1 MPVRKNLTRHL
12 LARCQKFVTPGSLH
26 SIVCVCVAVT
36 NLRCAKKRRKEV
48 IMEKIIVALDAMGGD
63 YAPEQTVQGAVNAV
77 NSAEEIK
84 VILVG
89 KQDLIQA
96 ELAKYEYNSDS
107 IEVVHAEEI
116 IDMGDVPTAAIKNKK
131 DSSLVVAMRL
141 VRDGKAD
148 AVVSAGSTGA
158 ILVGGQLVVGRL
170 KGIKRPPLAPFV
182 PTTKGFSLLID
193 CGANVDARPEHLVQF
208 AQMGSIYFEN
218 VMGKKNPTVG
228 LLNIGTEEEKGN
240 QLVKDTKPLLK
251 ECKGINYIG
260 SIESREIV
268 RGAADVIVCEAFVGN
283 IVLKFFEGL
292 ALTMFD
298 SLKQGL
304 LSSLRTKIGTV
315 LVKPALKGLKK
326 QFDTSSQG
334 GAPLLGLKGLVVKAH
349 GNSTCKEIEIAIKQ
363 CVSFKKQGINEKIK
377 ESICE

>member
-1 MPVRKNLTRHL
+1 
-12 LARCQKFVTPGSLH
+12 
-26 SIVCVCVAVT
+26 
-36 NLRCAKKRRKEV
+36 
-48 IMEKIIVALDAMGGD
+48 MEKVVVALDAMGGD
-63 YAPEQTVQGAVNAV
+63 YAPEQTVKGAVNAV
-77 NSAEEIK
+77 NSSDEIK
-84 VILVG
+84 VLLVG
-89 KQDLIQA
+89 KEELIQE
-96 ELAKYEYNSDS
+96 ELKKYEYDS
-107 IEVVHAEEI
+107 RLIDVVNATEI
-116 IDMGDVPTAAIKNKK
+116 IEMGDVPTVAVKKKK
-131 DSSLVVAMRL
+131 DSSLVVAMKL
-141 VRDGKAD
+141 VRDEKAD

-158 ILVGGQLVVGRL
+158 VLVGGQLVVGRL

-182 PTTKGFSLLID
+182 PTTKGFSLLLD

-218 VMGKKNPTVG
+218 VIGKKNPTVG

-240 QLVKDTKPLLK
+240 QLVKETHPLLK
-251 ECKGINYIG
+251 ECKTINYIG

-268 RGAADVIVCEAFVGN
+268 RGAADVIVCEAFAGN

-292 ALTMFD
+292 ALTLFD

-304 LSSLRTKIGTV
+304 MSSLRTKIGT
-315 LVKPALKGLKK
+315 LLIKPALKGLKK

-349 GNSTCKEIEIAIKQ
+349 GNSTEKEIEIAIKQ
-363 CVSFKKQGINEKIK
+363 CISFKKQKINEKIK

>member
-1 MPVRKNLTRHL
+1 
-12 LARCQKFVTPGSLH
+12 
-26 SIVCVCVAVT
+26 
-36 NLRCAKKRRKEV
+36 
-48 IMEKIIVALDAMGGD
+48 MEKVIVALDAMGGD

-77 NSAEEIK
+77 RSSSDIK

-89 KQDLIQA
+89 KEERLKE
-96 ELAKYEYNSDS
+96 ELYTKCGYSGDA
-107 IEVVHAEEI
+107 IEIVNATEI
-116 IDMGDVPTAAIKNKK
+116 IEMGDVPTSAIKNKK
-131 DSSLVVAMRL
+131 DSSLVVAMKL

-170 KGIKRPPLAPFV
+170 RGIKRPPLAPFV
-182 PTTKGFSLLID
+182 PTTKGFSLLLD

-208 AQMGSIYFEN
+208 AQMGSIYYEK

-228 LLNIGTEEEKGN
+228 ILNIGTEEEKGN
-240 QLVKDTKPLLK
+240 QLVKDTKPLL
-251 ECKGINYIG
+251 EQCGTINYVG

-268 RGAADVIVCEAFVGN
+268 RGAVDVIVCEAFVGN

-292 ALTMFD
+292 TLTLFD

-304 LSSLRTKIGTV
+304 MSSLRTKIGTL

-349 GNSTCKEIEIAIKQ
+349 GNSTSKEIEIAIKQ
-363 CVSFKKQGINEKIK
+363 CVSFKKQKINEKIK
-377 ESICE
+377 ESISE

>member
-1 MPVRKNLTRHL
+1 
-12 LARCQKFVTPGSLH
+12 
-26 SIVCVCVAVT
+26 
-36 NLRCAKKRRKEV
+36 
-48 IMEKIIVALDAMGGD
+48 MEKVVVALDAMGGD
-63 YAPEQTVQGAVNAV
+63 YAPEQTVAGAIAAV
-77 NSAEEIK
+77 KSSDEIK

-89 KQDLIQA
+89 KEEEIKQ
-96 ELAKYEYNSDS
+96 ELSKYEYDTNLID
-107 IEVVHAEEI
+107 VVHASEV
-116 IDMGDVPTAAIKNKK
+116 IDMGDVPTVAIKDKK
-131 DSSLVVAMRL
+131 DSSLVVAMKL
-141 VRDGKAD
+141 VREGKAD

-208 AQMGSIYFEN
+208 AQMGSIYYEN

-240 QLVKDTKPLLK
+240 QLVKDTKPLLA
-251 ECKGINYIG
+251 ECKNINYIG

-268 RGAADVIVCEAFVGN
+268 KGAADVIVCEAFVGN

-292 ALTMFD
+292 ALTMFGC
-298 SLKQGL
+298 LKEGL
-304 LSSLRTKIGTV
+304 YSSLRTKIGAL
-315 LVKPALKGLKK
+315 LVKPALKGLKNT
-326 QFDTSSQG
+326 FDTSSQG

-349 GNSTCKEIEIAIKQ
+349 GNSTSKEIEIAIKQ
-363 CVSFKKQGINEKIK
+363 CISFKKQKINEKIK